1 MRTSRLTAAVAAAL
15 GVLVLTAGGA
25 AAACGDIR
33 LVSVTPDGVAGNGS
47 SGFPSVSAAG
57 DVVAFASVAT
67 DLSTLDNDRNY
78 DVYVKHL
85 ATGGVV
91 LASASRTGAKA
102 NVGGEFPSLSGSGRY
117 VAFQSQ
123 STNLAPADRNRRSDI
138 YVKDLLTGRIALAS
152 ANAVGRTG
160 NGSSTKPSLS
170 ADGSVVGFVSTST
183 NLDPA
188 DRDPGADIYVKNL
201 LTGEIGAASTSSEGN
216 PGNGGSANPSLSG
229 DGNRVAFD
237 SAATDLDPAD
247 TDELT
252 DVYVKDLQ
260 SGLLYLASTSGSGVK
275 GDGASQSPALFG
287 DGATVAFTSRA
298 TDLDPADTDPGADV
312 YVKAVDTGS
321 IQLAS
326 MSRFGGPSNG
336 DSSAAALSSDGLVVA
351 FQSAATNL
359 DPADRNRS
367 IDVYAVDLRS
377 GELRV
382 VSTSDVGV
390 IGNAASGNPVL
401 SADGGQAAFDSA
413 ATNFDPADS
422 GRFDYDI
429 YLKSL
434 CAGTA

>member
-1 MRTSRLTAAVAAAL
+1 M
-15 GVLVLTAGGA
+15 
-25 AAACGDIR
+25 
-33 LVSVTPDGVAGNGS
+33 
-47 SGFPSVSAAG
+47 SAAG
-57 DVVAFASVAT
+57 DIVAFASVAT
-67 DLSTLDNDRNY
+67 NLSTLDHDRNY

-170 ADGSVVGFVSTST
+170 AEGSVVAFVSAST
-183 NLDPA
+183 NLDPV

-201 LTGEIGAASTSSEGN
+201 LTGEIRVASTSSDGN
-216 PGNGGSANPSLSG
+216 PGNGGGSANPSLSG
-229 DGNRVAFD
+229 DGFRVAFD
-237 SAATDLDPAD
+237 SAATYLDPAD

-260 SGLLYLASTSGSGVK
+260 TGQLFLASTSGSGVK
-275 GDGASQSPALFG
+275 GDGASQSPALSG
-287 DGATVAFTSRA
+287 DGATVAFTSGA
-298 TDLDPADTDPGADV
+298 TE
-312 YVKAVDTGS
+312 
-321 IQLAS
+321 
-326 MSRFGGPSNG
+326 
-336 DSSAAALSSDGLVVA
+336 
-351 FQSAATNL
+351 L
-359 DPADRNRS
+359 DPADRNRLV
-367 IDVYAVDLRS
+367 DVYAVDLCS

-382 VSTSDVGV
+382 VSTSDDGV
-390 IGNAASGNPVL
+390 IGNAGSGNPAL
-401 SADGGQAAFDSA
+401 STDGQQAAFDSA

-422 GRFDYDI
+422 GRFDYHV

-434 CAGTA
+434 CPGTA